1 MNILRSKYATPVVA
15 AIIIVSA
22 AIVLQALNRR
32 TELIFSQRESDAIR
46 LFCDVVGFPY
56 LPFLWAGLTGH
67 PKSYAASVLL
77 GVSLVV
83 LLVVIWAAIIY
94 FVRALFWRIRGSE
107 K

>member
-32 TELIFSQRESDAIR
+32 TELIFSQRESEAIR

-56 LPFLWAGLTGH
+56 LPFLRAGLTGH
-67 PKSYAASVLL
+67 PNSYATSVLL
-77 GVSLVV
+77 GVVLVI

-94 FVRALFWRIRGSE
+94 FVRVLFLRIKGL
-107 K
+107 KK

>member
-1 MNILRSKYATPVVA
+1 MNILRSKYVSPVVT
-15 AIIIVSA
+15 AIIIVGA
-22 AIVLQALNRR
+22 AFVLQALNRR
-32 TELIFSQRESDAIR
+32 TELIFSQRESDAIG

-77 GVSLVV
+77 GVGLVV

-94 FVRALFWRIRGSE
+94 FVRALFWRIRGSG